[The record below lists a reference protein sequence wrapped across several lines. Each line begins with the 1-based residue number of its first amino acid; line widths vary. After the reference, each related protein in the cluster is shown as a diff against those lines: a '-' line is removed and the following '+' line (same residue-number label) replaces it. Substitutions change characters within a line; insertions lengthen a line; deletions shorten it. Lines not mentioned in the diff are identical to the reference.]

1 MRLIVGMSGA
11 SGIVYGIRLLE
22 ILKEL
27 PDVETH
33 LVMTAAARLTVRIE
47 TDRKIEQV
55 AALADEVHNVRN
67 IAASIA
73 SGSFETA
80 GMLVVPCSVR
90 TLSGI
95 VNSYADDLLLRAA
108 DVVLK
113 ERRRLVL
120 AVRESPLH
128 TGHCRLLYEAS
139 KLGAIVAPLMPGLY
153 TRPKTIDEMIS
164 QTVGRLLKLYDI
176 NTDFLECWHG
186 LANPRPTKA

>member
-1 MRLIVGMSGA
+1 MSGA

-33 LVMTAAARLTVRIE
+33 LVMTAAARLTVTIE
-47 TDRKIEQV
+47 TDRTIEQV

-128 TGHCRLLYEAS
+128 IGHCRLLYEAS

-164 QTVGRLLKLYDI
+164 QTVGRLLELYGI
-176 NTDFLECWHG
+176 STALLERWNG
-186 LANPRPTKA
+186 LANPGPTKA